1 MVSTPKGYT
10 RPTTEPASTSKT
22 PMGKRPV
29 TGFVN
34 KAKTLDLE
42 ESPVIDTM
50 SKSKTLRP
58 KRDPTTGLVRTSKA
72 LHFEKRPLHGLS
84 TPKAKRQMTLQ
95 WKGNAGGIV

>member
-10 RPTTEPASTSKT
+10 RPTTQPASTPKT
-22 PMGKRPV
+22 PIGKSPV

-34 KAKTLDLE
+34 KAKTLHLE
-42 ESPVIDTM
+42 ESPVIDTV
-50 SKSKTLRP
+50 STPKTLRP
-58 KRDPTTGLVRTSKA
+58 KRDPTTGMVDTSKA

-95 WKGNAGGIV
+95 WKARAGGIV